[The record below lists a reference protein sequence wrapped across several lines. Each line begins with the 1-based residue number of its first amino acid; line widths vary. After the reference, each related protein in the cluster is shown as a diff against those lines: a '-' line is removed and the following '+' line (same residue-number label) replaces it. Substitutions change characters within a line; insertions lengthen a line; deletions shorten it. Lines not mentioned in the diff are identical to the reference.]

1 MSYQERCHMQLYK
14 YRSAATWDNPNCN
27 TARIFRDGKLY
38 YARPTTLNDP
48 YEAHIEFDMSS
59 CAEKAKVSHLRV
71 LRERN
76 RLNGNYMETLH
87 QTWEQV
93 KRNVEVQMNHIKN
106 GTMDFHSY
114 YRDVMDHHGV
124 LSLSEERNNLL
135 LWAHYGAE
143 HRGICLGLD
152 WPNTGLPEAVEVS
165 YHTMYREV
173 DIWAHTE
180 QELARLACFQKSAE
194 WSYEREWRSF
204 STAEYERYSN
214 LDLTPEAAEKLRIA
228 EGSGDTWTAKHIREQ
243 HTFGYV
249 RPTVFGHRAREF
261 KKESLT
267 EVIFGARMELSDIA
281 LHKTEILGLG
291 YVPTFYRVVRNKKRY
306 ALDLEFA

>member
-1 MSYQERCHMQLYK
+1 MQLYK
-14 YRSAATWDNPNCN
+14 YRSAAVWADPQCN

-59 CAEKAKVSHLRV
+59 CVEKARVSHMRV

-76 RLNGNYMETLH
+76 RVNGDYMETLQ

-93 KRNVEVQMNHIKN
+93 NRNVEVQMNHIKN

-143 HRGICLGLD
+143 HKGMCLGFD
-152 WPNTGLPEAVEVS
+152 WTNTGLPEAVEVA

-180 QELARLACFQKSAE
+180 QELARIACFQKSVE
-194 WSYEREWRSF
+194 WSYERERRSF
-204 STAEYERYSN
+204 SNAEYEHYQE
-214 LDLTPEAAEKLRIA
+214 LQLTSEAAQQLRVA
-228 EGSGDTWTAKHIREQ
+228 EDNDNAWAAQTIRDKY
-243 HTFGYV
+243 TFRYV
-249 RPTVFGHRAREF
+249 RPTVLGHRARVFE
-261 KKESLT
+261 KKSLT
-267 EVIFGARMELSDIA
+267 EIIFGARMEQGAIE
-281 LHKTEILGLG
+281 LHKDKILGLG
-291 YVPTFYRVVRNKKRY
+291 YTPNFYKVVRNKKRY
-306 ALDLEFA
+306 ALDLEPA